1 MAVYTVHQ
9 PPLRNDEASP
19 NPDRF
24 MFVRD
29 GFHLWGFLLAPLWM
43 AWHRLW
49 LVLVLYLSFGTLLEV
64 GLRLIGTPI
73 PARAFIA
80 VLIALLVGMEAA
92 SLRRWTLA
100 RRGYRNVGV
109 VVADDPEAGE
119 RQFFARWVAGAQ
131 GRAQAATP
139 SATPSYAPPRM
150 PRDDGPDVLGLFP
163 KPDSSR

>member
-24 MFVRD
+24 VFVRD

-43 AWHRLW
+43 AWNRLW
-49 LVLVLYLSFGTLLEV
+49 LVLILYLSLTTVLEV
-64 GLRLIGTPI
+64 GLRLIGTPA

-92 SLRRWTLA
+92 SLKRWTLA
-100 RRGYRNVGV
+100 RRRYKNVGV
-109 VVADDPEAGE
+109 VVADDPETAE
-119 RQFFARWVAGAQ
+119 RQFFAAWVGSGQ
-131 GRAQAATP
+131 IKPQTTAA
-139 SATPSYAPPRM
+139 SYAPPRM
-150 PRDDGPDVLGLFP
+150 PRDDGPDILGLFP